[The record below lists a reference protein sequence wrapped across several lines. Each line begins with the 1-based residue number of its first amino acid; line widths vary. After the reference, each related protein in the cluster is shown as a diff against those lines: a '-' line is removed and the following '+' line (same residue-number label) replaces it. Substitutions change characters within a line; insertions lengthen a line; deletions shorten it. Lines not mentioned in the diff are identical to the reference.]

1 MNGVGVSEHHHG
13 EILQGVV
20 RRGAEWVPCLITM
33 PTRRLGSRA
42 RYVPMAGE
50 SDGDFRDEGARTAVA
65 GGLGV
70 LWRPAPSADGAGSGQ
85 SAARPAVG
93 GVAAVGGGSGAALR
107 PAPSA
112 GGPDGGQGGWAALD
126 TRGTVAGQ
134 GDESVSAP
142 KGRVLEVVPAWKS
155 KAACAARLALEFV
168 GAPVGGRL
176 EIECSV
182 ATGVGLGSS
191 TCDVVAAIRAVCAAY
206 GVAVE
211 PDVVARIAVAA
222 EGAADPIMFD
232 REVVLFAQRQGRVL
246 EAFGSWIPPYVVVSV
261 DTDVGTA
268 GVDTLSLPLPQYTV
282 AELDAFEVL
291 VARARAAF
299 ERRDAAAIAVVAT
312 ESATMN
318 QRFVS
323 LRGFREIVALADEF
337 GALGVQI
344 AHSGTV
350 AGILFDAGT
359 ARARRTHGPARRTY
373 GPADRE
379 LTSEVMARLRTLGA
393 RPLGVFETGADT
405 D

>member
-1 MNGVGVSEHHHG
+1 MSGAGVSEHHHG
-13 EILQGVV
+13 EILQGAI
-20 RRGAEWVPCLITM
+20 RRGAELVPCLITM
-33 PTRRLGSRA
+33 PTRRVGSRA
-42 RYVPMAGE
+42 WYVPTAGD
-50 SDGDFRDEGARTAVA
+50 SDAGRGDEGLR
-65 GGLGV
+65 
-70 LWRPAPSADGAGSGQ
+70 
-85 SAARPAVG
+85 
-93 GVAAVGGGSGAALR
+93 AAVGG
-107 PAPSA
+107 
-112 GGPDGGQGGWAALD
+112 
-126 TRGTVAGQ
+126 Q
-134 GDESVSAP
+134 GDEGVSAS
-142 KGRVLEVVPAWKS
+142 KGRELEVVPAWKL
-155 KAACAARLALEFV
+155 KAARAARLALEFV

-222 EGAADPIMFD
+222 EGAVDPIMFD

-246 EAFGSWIPPYVVVSV
+246 ERFGLWIPSYVVVSV
-261 DTDVGTA
+261 DTDVGTG
-268 GVDTLSLPLPQYTV
+268 GVDTLSLPPPRYTD
-282 AELDAFEVL
+282 AELEAFEGL
-291 VARARAAF
+291 VARSRAAF

-318 QRFVS
+318 QRFVA
-323 LRGFREIVALADEF
+323 LRGFCEIVALAEEF

-350 AGILFDAGT
+350 AGILFDASTTG
-359 ARARRTHGPARRTY
+359 AQGTHGPARRTY

-379 LTSEVMARLRTLGA
+379 LTSEVMARVRTLGA
-393 RPLGVFETGADT
+393 RPLGVFETGVDT

>member
-1 MNGVGVSEHHHG
+1 MSGVGVAEHHHG
-13 EILQGVV
+13 EILQGAV
-20 RRGAEWVPCLITM
+20 RRGGEVVSCLITM
-33 PTRRLGSRA
+33 PTRRVGSRA
-42 RYVPMAGE
+42 RYE
-50 SDGDFRDEGARTAVA
+50 SAVA
-65 GGLGV
+65 G
-70 LWRPAPSADGAGSGQ
+70 AAGAGSPLEPCDREVLAGPRLA
-85 SAARPAVG
+85 SG
-93 GVAAVGGGSGAALR
+93 G
-107 PAPSA
+107 
-112 GGPDGGQGGWAALD
+112 DGGDAGASALN
-126 TRGTVAGQ
+126 
-134 GDESVSAP
+134 E
-142 KGRVLEVVPAWKS
+142 RVLEVVPAWKL
-155 KAACAARLALEFV
+155 KAARAARLALEVV
-168 GAPVGGRL
+168 GAPAVGGRL

-222 EGAADPIMFD
+222 EGAVDPIMFD

-246 EAFGSWIPPYVVVSV
+246 ERFGSWSPPYVVVSV

-268 GVDTLSLPLPQYTV
+268 GIDTLSLPPPRYTD
-282 AELDAFEVL
+282 AELDAFEGL
-291 VARARAAF
+291 VARSRAAF

-359 ARARRTHGPARRTY
+359 TRA
-373 GPADRE
+373 RE
-379 LTSEVMARLRTLGA
+379 LTSEVMARVRRLGA
-393 RPLGVFETGADT
+393 RPLGVFETGVDT

>member
-1 MNGVGVSEHHHG
+1 MSGVGVSEHHHG
-13 EILQGVV
+13 EILQGAV
-20 RRGAEWVPCLITM
+20 RRDGEVVPCLITM

-42 RYVPMAGE
+42 RYVP
-50 SDGDFRDEGARTAVA
+50 T
-65 GGLGV
+65 
-70 LWRPAPSADGAGSGQ
+70 P
-85 SAARPAVG
+85 
-93 GVAAVGGGSGAALR
+93 
-107 PAPSA
+107 
-112 GGPDGGQGGWAALD
+112 
-126 TRGTVAGQ
+126 GTVAGQ

-142 KGRVLEVVPAWKS
+142 NESVLEVIPAWKS
-155 KAACAARLALEFV
+155 KAARAARLALEFV

-206 GVAVE
+206 RIAVE

-222 EGAADPIMFD
+222 EGAVDPIMFD

-246 EAFGSWIPPYVVVSV
+246 ERFGSWIPQYVVVSV

-268 GVDTLSLPLPQYTV
+268 GVDTLSLPPPRYTD
-282 AELDAFEVL
+282 AELVAFEGL
-291 VARARAAF
+291 VARLRTAF

-323 LRGFREIVALADEF
+323 LRVFREIVALADEF

-344 AHSGTV
+344 AHSGTI
-350 AGILFDAGT
+350 AGILFDARTTRG
-359 ARARRTHGPARRTY
+359 RRTHGPARRTD
-373 GPADRE
+373 GPADPE
-379 LTSEVMARLRTLGA
+379 FTAEVMARVRTLGA